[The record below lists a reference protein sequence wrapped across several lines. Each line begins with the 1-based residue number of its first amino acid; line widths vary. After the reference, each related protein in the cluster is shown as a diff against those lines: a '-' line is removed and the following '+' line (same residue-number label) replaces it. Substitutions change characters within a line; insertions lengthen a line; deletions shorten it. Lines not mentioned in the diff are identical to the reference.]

1 MGFFAEFK
9 KFALKGNVVDLAIA
23 VIIGAAFGKIVTSVV
38 DDIIMPLINPLM
50 PGGEWQ
56 SLVVGPGIKIGSFL
70 AAVVNFIII
79 ALAVFLLFKAIQ
91 LTRKKEEDKP
101 PTPSNTEV
109 LLTEIRD
116 LLRENPRTPVS
127 K

>member
-1 MGFFAEFK
+1 MGFFADFK

-38 DDIIMPLINPLM
+38 DDIIMPLLNPLI

-56 SLVVGPGIKIGSFL
+56 NIVVGPGIKIGSFL
-70 AAVVNFIII
+70 SAVVNFVII
-79 ALAVFLLFKAIQ
+79 AFAVFLIFKAIQ
-91 LTRKKEEDKP
+91 ATRKKEEAAP
-101 PTPSNTEV
+101 PEPTSTEL

-116 LLRENPRTPVS
+116 LLRENPRTPLS